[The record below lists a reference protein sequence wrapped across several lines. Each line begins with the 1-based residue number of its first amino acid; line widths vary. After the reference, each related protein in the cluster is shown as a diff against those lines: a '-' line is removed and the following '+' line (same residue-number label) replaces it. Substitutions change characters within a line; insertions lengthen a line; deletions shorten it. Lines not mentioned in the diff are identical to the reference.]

1 MNRFILKVFVF
12 FLAINLWN
20 IGFFKPVASEFG
32 GDVTIAEA
40 THKGGGGKG
49 GGGKGGGGKGCKG
62 KRCTPPTVSE
72 LPIQYMV
79 AGGITFILASGGII
93 FFIRNRSKKQSSAI

>member
-49 GGGKGGGGKGCKG
+49 GGGKGGDGCGKKG
-62 KRCTPPTVSE
+62 CTPPTVSE
-72 LPIQYMV
+72 LSIQYMV
-79 AGGITFILASGGII
+79 AGGLTFILASGGII